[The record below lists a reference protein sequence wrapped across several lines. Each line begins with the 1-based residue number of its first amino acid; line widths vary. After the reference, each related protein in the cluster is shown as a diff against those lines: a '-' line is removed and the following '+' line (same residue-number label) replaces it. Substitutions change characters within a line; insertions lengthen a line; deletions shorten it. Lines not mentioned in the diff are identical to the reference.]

1 MDKIALI
8 FLTTSIFTLLFLD
21 LFRHK
26 KWAYDAS
33 EFFGVEASEE
43 AFTIIDEVVS
53 TEEFFQ
59 EIKPKIIFSEDEKI
73 RLRKLLTSRNLEI
86 RDQAFSVLSR
96 DIKELPFL
104 LEKGRQEENSLL
116 NGLENLF
123 LQGRRFSNYENF
135 FQTGNLSF
143 LENFSGS
150 LSGNSEKPQE
160 GSPKHSPQA
169 PGGEGPYHKLGFST
183 KMLEQISPENLR
195 HPGENRARRH
205 PWTAARIEP
214 SCLAVMSDSTHQEA
228 IKVSDNLGKEASM
241 ILSQFE
247 FSKGTEKFRTFLEKN
262 IETPE
267 PEVQFYALM
276 MALNELERNP
286 GLLLPESIFP
296 ALDSGNPFIRGLALI
311 VGSRISQSQII
322 REKILE
328 GVDDKEHYVRF
339 CAASALAKLEGS

>member
-1 MDKIALI
+1 M
-8 FLTTSIFTLLFLD
+8 
-21 LFRHK
+21 
-26 KWAYDAS
+26 
-33 EFFGVEASEE
+33 
-43 AFTIIDEVVS
+43 
-53 TEEFFQ
+53 
-59 EIKPKIIFSEDEKI
+59 
-73 RLRKLLTSRNLEI
+73 
-86 RDQAFSVLSR
+86 LSR

-169 PGGEGPYHKLGFST
+169 PGGEEPYHKLGFST
-183 KMLEQISPENLR
+183 KMLEQISPEKLR
-195 HPGENRARRH
+195 HPGENRARPPSWDKSEQTSRH

-214 SCLAVMSDSTHQEA
+214 SCLAVMGDSNHQEVL
-228 IKVSDNLGKEASM
+228 KVSDNLGKEASM

-311 VGSRISQSQII
+311 VGSRISPSQII